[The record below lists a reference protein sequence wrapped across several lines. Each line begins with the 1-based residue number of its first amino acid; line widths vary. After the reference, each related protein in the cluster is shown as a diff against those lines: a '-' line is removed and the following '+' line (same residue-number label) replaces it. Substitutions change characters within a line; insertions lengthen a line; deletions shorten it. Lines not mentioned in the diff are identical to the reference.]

1 MTGSALFDFLI
12 AVIALVAIVT
22 LIFYA
27 MDKIA
32 PDETFKKIARVAVGV
47 VALIAFLVACKNVFF
62 GGGGTLSTGGVQLIE
77 FAIGLIVLLV
87 VWYIVSIVID
97 FFGFWATELKYV
109 LGAVVLIVLLVLAER
124 ALFGGGIGLIPAG
137 SLGLQ
142 KGANLLMLGSFA

>member
-62 GGGGTLSTGGVQLIE
+62 GSGGGALNTGGVQLIE
-77 FAIGLIVLLV
+77 FAIGLIVLMV

-97 FFGFWATELKYV
+97 FFGFWPVELKYV
-109 LGAVVLIVLLVLAER
+109 LGAIVLIVLLVLAER
-124 ALFGGGIGLIPAG
+124 ALFGGGLGFIPAG
-137 SLGLQ
+137 TFNTRR
-142 KGANLLMLGSFA
+142 GAILDLTSIG